1 MRRRIGTVL
10 LIAATALVLVA
21 LARPRG
27 HRVDPFPAPPF
38 NRDPGAWINSVPEGP
53 GDGRVYLVE
62 VWSYD

>member
-1 MRRRIGTVL
+1 MRRKVGIAL
-10 LIAATALVLVA
+10 LIAASVLVLVT

-27 HRVDPFPAPPF
+27 QRVTPFPAPPF
-38 NRDPGAWINSVPEGP
+38 NRDPGAWINSVPVGP